1 MVGFFQDKVRKVRD
15 ARMAAGVARTPE
27 ATGAAPPPVAMPGPV
42 APTQDPALHD
52 GLLGAVRGA
61 RQPRPRRGLS
71 WNPARGQF
79 ELEGY

>member
-1 MVGFFQDKVRKVRD
+1 MVGFLQNLLHQARD
-15 ARMAAGVARTPE
+15 ARRAHGGAMTTPE
-27 ATGAAPPPVAMPGPV
+27 AAGTAPPPVAAPV
-42 APTQDPALHD
+42 APTQDPALRD

-61 RQPRPRRGLS
+61 PPKRRGRLR